1 MGILNQVSRIME
13 VTLTDKGHQ
22 MMSLKSSQDLFD
34 MITMFSLFDDGIN
47 YNKVDFSIDPPD
59 PNYPTPFILEPSPSC
74 RVNSGKSK
82 LITIPPG
89 AAPIDKTLR
98 VIEVTPFKG
107 EFTTRTIGS
116 GRAKE
121 RDNSAKLIGSST
133 SSGRAKDNYKNYV
146 EATSSEGEF
155 TTGRSIVVTL
165 QTKDFEAKTGNPIFD
180 KDPTYVVYLKD
191 PQDAN
196 YVRLSEIVQAGKDR
210 KTPASIPPAGIAP
223 SDGVS

>member
-47 YNKVDFSIDPPD
+47 YNKVDFSIDPTD

-82 LITIPPG
+82 LITIQPG
-89 AAPIDKTLR
+89 TAPINKTLR
-98 VIEVTPFKG
+98 VIEATPF
-107 EFTTRTIGS
+107 
-116 GRAKE
+116 
-121 RDNSAKLIGSST
+121 
-133 SSGRAKDNYKNYV
+133 
-146 EATSSEGEF
+146 EGEF
-155 TTGRSIVVTL
+155 TVERSLSITL
-165 QTKDFEAKTGNPIFD
+165 QTIDFEAKTGNPIFD
-180 KDPTYVVYLKD
+180 KDTTYVVYLKD

-196 YVRLSEIVQAGKDR
+196 YVRLSEIVQAGGVR
-210 KTPASIPPAGIAP
+210 RTPLSVPPAG
-223 SDGVS
+223 VS